1 MPTMAEKFWEM
12 AKSPPQ
18 QIMIVLFGLAALLT
32 AAIARSMVSYVA
44 GGTPVSFVAAVL
56 AGVGA
61 FFVTLGLF
69 AGAYAGNESHQAWKI
84 AQLIGAVIV
93 LLFLL

>member
-12 AKSPPQ
+12 GKSPPQ
-18 QIMIVLFGLAALLT
+18 QIMFLLFGLASLLT
-32 AAIARSMVSYVA
+32 ALIARSIVGYLA
-44 GGTPVSFVAAVL
+44 GGAAVSFVAAIL

-69 AGAYAGNESHQAWKI
+69 VGAYAGAESQQAWKI

-93 LLFLL
+93 VLFLL

>member
-1 MPTMAEKFWEM
+1 MPTMAERFWEM
-12 AKSPPQ
+12 GKTPSQ
-18 QIMIVLFGLAALLT
+18 QIMFILFGLAALLT
-32 AAIARSMVSYVA
+32 GAIARSLVVYLA
-44 GGTPVSFVAAVL
+44 GGLAVGFVAAVL

-69 AGAYAGNESHQAWKI
+69 VGAYSGQENHQAWKI